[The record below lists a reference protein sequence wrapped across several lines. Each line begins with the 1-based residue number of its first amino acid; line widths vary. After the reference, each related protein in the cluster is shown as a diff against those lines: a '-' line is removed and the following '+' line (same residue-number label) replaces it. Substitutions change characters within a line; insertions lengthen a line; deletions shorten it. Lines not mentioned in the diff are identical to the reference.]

1 MSLLQWVGRKSKDFQ
16 EDKKTLLS
24 SLSTSQE
31 PTEPLSTSQE
41 STSPSTSQESTSPST
56 SQEPTEETKF
66 VEELTEETKGNE
78 TKDFRTNVIESK
90 QDDSEPK

>member
-1 MSLLQWVGRKSKDFQ
+1 MSLLQWVGRKSKDSQ

-41 STSPSTSQESTSPST
+41 STSPSTSQE
-56 SQEPTEETKF
+56 PTEEAKF

-78 TKDFRTNVIESK
+78 TKDFRTNIIESK